1 MMLNYRD
8 INLRTKVHTIKA
20 LVFPVAMY
28 EYESWTIKVKHK
40 RIEAFKLWCW
50 RRVLRVP
57 WIPKRS
63 NQSILKEINSEYS
76 LEGLMLKLELQ
87 NFGHLMGRADSLGK
101 IEGKRNR
108 GQQRMRWL
116 DSITSSLDVNLC
128 KLRET
133 VEDRGVWHAA
143 VHGVE
148 KNQAQ
153 LSNNNNSKLENNVT
167 KLLTQSFIQ

>member
-1 MMLNYRD
+1 
-8 INLRTKVHTIKA
+8 
-20 LVFPVAMY
+20 
-28 EYESWTIKVKHK
+28 
-40 RIEAFKLWCW
+40 
-50 RRVLRVP
+50 
-57 WIPKRS
+57 
-63 NQSILKEINSEYS
+63 
-76 LEGLMLKLELQ
+76 MLKLELQ

-167 KLLTQSFIQ
+167 KLPTQSFIQ